1 MNNSA
6 TTRII
11 SKIALEYNGNDKG
24 LAELAAV
31 NFLLGSKPEDQF
43 QEMKIVADRNSKV
56 KKWALTGYISP
67 PEEIGKSLSDEELTA
82 IAIEALKKIGVTEL
96 NQFRLDIHNSTKQKH
111 IHFVVNRI
119 NIQGKCTVKS
129 RKIGERFGEAVRQ
142 ICQERNLKTDVEIG
156 IEKKAEML
164 KNLTESLR
172 TSNNFEELISKMRA
186 KCFDVQLSS
195 NVKDGISGM
204 RIILEK
210 DKNPNTDRQY
220 KAGYTLS
227 QISNRLKITEIKLL
241 FEVKQTVRKN
251 LQNATSLNDLR
262 QKLQQDGFKMR
273 VQYKGE
279 FKPNQK
285 NEIQDIFINKVQPF
299 DIGQQKDGFFFKKYQ
314 GFSLS
319 AIDNVFGSLLKP
331 VFTPSEIR
339 NREDDFTTTTTT
351 TTVKSTTI
359 DTLQEIASEAIEGFL
374 KPNYVS
380 QQEDEW
386 WRKKRKMR
394 R

>member
-24 LAELAAV
+24 MAELAAV
-31 NFLLGSKPEDQF
+31 NFLLSSNPEDQF
-43 QEMKIVADRNSKV
+43 HEMKIVADRNSNV

-67 PEEIGKSLSDEELTA
+67 PEEIGKSLSDEELTD
-82 IAIEALKKIGVTEL
+82 IAIEALKKVGVTDL

-111 IHFVVNRI
+111 IHFVVNRM
-119 NIQGKCTVKS
+119 NIHGKCTVKS

-172 TSNNFEELISKMRA
+172 TSNNFEELISKMKA
-186 KCFDVQLSS
+186 KGFDVQLSS

-210 DKNPNTDRQY
+210 DKNPYTERQY

-227 QISNRLKITEIKLL
+227 QISNKLRISEIKLL

-285 NEIQDIFINKVQPF
+285 KEIQDIWINKVGRSQTGP
-299 DIGQQKDGFFFKKYQ
+299 QKDGFFFKNYQ

-319 AIDNVFGSLLKP
+319 TIDNVFGSLLKP
-331 VFTPSEIR
+331 VFAPSEIG
-339 NREDDFTTTTTT
+339 NREDDFT

-359 DTLQEIASEAIEGFL
+359 DSLQEIASEAIEDFL

-386 WRKKRKMR
+386 WRKKKKSR

>member
-1 MNNSA
+1 MVYE
-6 TTRII
+6 IYKEPI
-11 SKIALEYNGNDKG
+11 SIKH
-24 LAELAAV
+24 
-31 NFLLGSKPEDQF
+31 
-43 QEMKIVADRNSKV
+43 V
-56 KKWALTGYISP
+56 KDHLKHLF
-67 PEEIGKSLSDEELTA
+67 DEETN
-82 IAIEALKKIGVTEL
+82 KKVTP
-96 NQFRLDIHNSTKQKH
+96 NDIMA
-111 IHFVVNRI
+111 
-119 NIQGKCTVKS
+119 
-129 RKIGERFGEAVRQ
+129 KISSIYNVS
-142 ICQERNLKTDVEIG
+142 V
-156 IEKKAEML
+156 
-164 KNLTESLR
+164 
-172 TSNNFEELISKMRA
+172 EELISKMRA
-186 KCFDVQLSS
+186 KGFDVQLSS

-210 DKNPNTDRQY
+210 DKNPKTERQY

-227 QISNRLKITEIKLL
+227 QISNKLKISEIKML
-241 FEVKQTVRKN
+241 FEVKQTVRKT

-351 TTVKSTTI
+351 TTTTTVKSTTI
-359 DTLQEIASEAIEGFL
+359 DTLQEIASEVIEGFL

>member
-24 LAELAAV
+24 MAELAAV
-31 NFLLGSKPEDQF
+31 NFLLSSNPEDQF
-43 QEMKIVADRNSKV
+43 HEMKIVADRNSNV
-56 KKWALTGYISP
+56 EKWALTGYISP
-67 PEEIGKSLSDEELTA
+67 PEEIGKSLSDEELTD
-82 IAIEALKKIGVTEL
+82 IAIEALKKVGVTDL

-111 IHFVVNRI
+111 IHFVVNRM
-119 NIQGKCTVKS
+119 NIHGKCTVKS

-172 TSNNFEELISKMRA
+172 TSNNFEELISKMKA
-186 KCFDVQLSS
+186 KGFDVQLSS

-210 DKNPNTDRQY
+210 DKNPYTERQY

-227 QISNRLKITEIKLL
+227 QISNKLKISEIKIL
-241 FEVKQTVRKN
+241 FEIKQSFKKN
-251 LQNATSLNDLR
+251 LHIAKNLNDLQ
-262 QKLQQDGFKMR
+262 QKMQQDGYKMR
-273 VQYKGE
+273 IQYKGE
-279 FKPNQK
+279 FKPNQR
-285 NEIQDIFINKVQPF
+285 NEIQDVWINKIIYQNVQNQPKEGYFYKKF
-299 DIGQQKDGFFFKKYQ
+299 D

-319 AIDNVFGSLLKP
+319 AIDGSFADIGDVNSRNQAITSASKKSEDSILEIAEDLVENVLKP
-331 VFTPSEIR
+331 T
-339 NREDDFTTTTTT
+339 
-351 TTVKSTTI
+351 
-359 DTLQEIASEAIEGFL
+359 
-374 KPNYVS
+374 YVA
-380 QQEDEW
+380 QQEDDW
-386 WRKKRKMR
+386 WKKKRRGR

>member
-24 LAELAAV
+24 MAELAAV
-31 NFLLGSKPEDQF
+31 NFLLSSNPEDQF
-43 QEMKIVADRNSKV
+43 HEMKTVADRNSNV

-67 PEEIGKSLSDEELTA
+67 SEEIGKSLSDEELTD
-82 IAIEALKKIGVTEL
+82 IAIEALKKVGVTEL

-119 NIQGKCTVKS
+119 NIHGKCTVKS

-186 KCFDVQLSS
+186 KGFDVQLSS
-195 NVKDGISGM
+195 IVKDGISGM

-210 DKNPNTDRQY
+210 DKNPKTERQY

-227 QISNRLKITEIKLL
+227 QISNKLKISEIKML
-241 FEVKQTVRKN
+241 FEVKQSFSKN
-251 LQNATSLNDLR
+251 LHNSNSLNHLR
-262 QKLQQDGFKMR
+262 QKLQQDGFKIK
-273 VQYKGE
+273 VQYKGDY
-279 FKPNQK
+279 KANQR
-285 NEIQDIFINKVQPF
+285 NEIQDVWINKITHLKENLP
-299 DIGQQKDGFFFKKYQ
+299 KDGFFYKKFD

-319 AIDNVFGSLLKP
+319 AIDDTFAESSKMNLQNQPMTTPSTKRKDSLL
-331 VFTPSEIR
+331 
-339 NREDDFTTTTTT
+339 
-351 TTVKSTTI
+351 
-359 DTLQEIASEAIEGFL
+359 EIAEELIENIL
-374 KPNYVS
+374 KPTYVA
-380 QQEDEW
+380 QQEDDW
-386 WRKKRKMR
+386 WKKKRRGR

>member
-24 LAELAAV
+24 MAELAAV
-31 NFLLGSKPEDQF
+31 NFLLSSNPEDQF
-43 QEMKIVADRNSKV
+43 HEMKTVADRNSNV

-67 PEEIGKSLSDEELTA
+67 SEEIGKSLSDEELTD
-82 IAIEALKKIGVTEL
+82 IAIEALRKVGVTNL

-186 KCFDVQLSS
+186 KGFDVQLSS

-210 DKNPNTDRQY
+210 DKNPYTERQY

-227 QISNRLKITEIKLL
+227 QISNKLRISEIKLL
-241 FEVKQTVRKN
+241 FEIKQTVQKN
-251 LQNATSLNDLR
+251 LQNTTTLNDLR
-262 QKLQQDGFKMR
+262 KKLQQDGFKMR

-279 FKPNQK
+279 YKPNQK
-285 NEIQDIFINKVQPF
+285 NEVQDIWINKITHSIENLP
-299 DIGQQKDGFFFKKYQ
+299 KDGFFYKKFD

-319 AIDNVFGSLLKP
+319 AIDNGFADISSVNARNLSMTSSCKKP
-331 VFTPSEIR
+331 
-339 NREDDFTTTTTT
+339 ED
-351 TTVKSTTI
+351 SI
-359 DTLQEIASEAIEGFL
+359 LEIAEELIDDFL
-374 KPNYVS
+374 KPTYVA
-380 QQEDEW
+380 QQEDDW
-386 WRKKRKMR
+386 WKKKRKGR